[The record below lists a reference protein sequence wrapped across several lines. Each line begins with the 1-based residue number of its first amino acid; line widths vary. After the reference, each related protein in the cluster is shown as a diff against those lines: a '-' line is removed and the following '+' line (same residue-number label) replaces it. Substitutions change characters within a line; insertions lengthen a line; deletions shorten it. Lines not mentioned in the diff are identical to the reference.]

1 MGKIMSLNLITVK
14 LVFASKELI
23 LNSDDKYN
31 IYLIINHGQLRN
43 GKVKK
48 TKKIVYASKT

>member
-31 IYLIINHGQLRN
+31 IYLIINMDNSGME
-43 GKVKK
+43 K
-48 TKKIVYASKT
+48 